1 MANELALIL
10 KSPVEELIPK
20 MIAWNNAE
28 LLARVE
34 ATLEQYKGV
43 TYDDSQIAT
52 AKADRRSSTHSA
64 RLSTTS
70 VSESARSITPR
81 MRSSRA
87 RWTRCCKRSKAPSRK
102 STRRSRRSRSASS
115 RKSRRDH
122 RILQGDRRRLFG
134 LIPYERI
141 HNPKWLNASTTMK
154 SVRAD
159 IDAVFENARNAL
171 VAIEA
176 LQSED
181 EELVKAF
188 YFRTLDLS
196 AALMEDAR
204 LKAER
209 ARVAEMKA
217 RQEQAAAEA
226 AAKAAQ
232 ETPQEQAEV
241 AAPAPKMQ
249 VVRFQVEGTVEQL
262 KALQRFLKENK
273 IKFRQFKEV
282 IS

>member
-28 LLARVE
+28 LLAVVE

-43 TYDDSQIAT
+43 TYDDSQIVT
-52 AKADRRSSTHSA
+52 AKADRAQLNAFCKALNDERIRIGKIYNSPYEKFKGEVDEVLQRVKGTVA
-64 RLSTTS
+64 EIDAQVKAYEERKQQEKQNEIIDYFKATAGDF
-70 VSESARSITPR
+70 SE
-81 MRSSRA
+81 
-87 RWTRCCKRSKAPSRK
+87 
-102 STRRSRRSRSASS
+102 
-115 RKSRRDH
+115 
-122 RILQGDRRRLFG
+122 

-141 HNPKWLNASTTMK
+141 HNPKWLNSSTTMK
-154 SVRAD
+154 SAKAD

-196 AALMEDAR
+196 AALMEDAK

-226 AAKAAQ
+226 AKATYEMPREQ
-232 ETPQEQAEV
+232 ED
-241 AAPAPKMQ
+241 APASAPKMQ

-273 IKFRQFKEV
+273 IKFSA
-282 IS
+282 I

>member
-1 MANELALIL
+1 
-10 KSPVEELIPK
+10 
-20 MIAWNNAE
+20 
-28 LLARVE
+28 
-34 ATLEQYKGV
+34 
-43 TYDDSQIAT
+43 
-52 AKADRRSSTHSA
+52 
-64 RLSTTS
+64 
-70 VSESARSITPR
+70 
-81 MRSSRA
+81 
-87 RWTRCCKRSKAPSRK
+87 
-102 STRRSRRSRSASS
+102 
-115 RKSRRDH
+115 
-122 RILQGDRRRLFG
+122 
-134 LIPYERI
+134 
-141 HNPKWLNASTTMK
+141 MK
-154 SVRAD
+154 SVKAD

-217 RQEQAAAEA
+217 RQVQAAAEA

-241 AAPAPKMQ
+241 AVPAPKMQ

-273 IKFRQFKEV
+273 IKFSA
-282 IS
+282 I

>member
-1 MANELALIL
+1 MAKELTLVL
-10 KSPVEELIPK
+10 SHPVEEMIPQ

-34 ATLEQYKGV
+34 ATLEQYQGV

-52 AKADRRSSTHSA
+52 AKADRA
-64 RLSTTS
+64 QLN
-70 VSESARSITPR
+70 AF
-81 MRSSRA
+81 
-87 RWTRCCKRSKAPSRK
+87 CKALNDERIRIGKLYNAPYEKFRGEVDEVVQKVKGTVAEIDVQVKAYEERK
-102 STRRSRRSRSASS
+102 QQEKQNEIIEYFKET
-115 RKSRRDH
+115 
-122 RILQGDRRRLFG
+122 IGDFSG

-154 SVRAD
+154 SVRAE
-159 IDAVFENARNAL
+159 IDTVLENARNAL

-176 LQSED
+176 LKSED

-196 AALMEDAR
+196 EALMEDAR
-204 LKAER
+204 LKTER
-209 ARVAEMKA
+209 ARIAEMK
-217 RQEQAAAEA
+217 E
-226 AAKAAQ
+226 KQ
-232 ETPQEQAEV
+232 ETTRET
-241 AAPAPKMQ
+241 PAVNVSTVPKTQ

-273 IKFRQFKEV
+273 IKFSA
-282 IS
+282 I

>member
-28 LLARVE
+28 LLAVVE

-43 TYDDSQIAT
+43 TYDDSQIVT
-52 AKADRRSSTHSA
+52 AKADRA
-64 RLSTTS
+64 QLN
-70 VSESARSITPR
+70 AF
-81 MRSSRA
+81 
-87 RWTRCCKRSKAPSRK
+87 CKALNDERIRIGKIYNSPYEKFKGEVDEVLQKVKGTVAEIDAQVKAFEERK
-102 STRRSRRSRSASS
+102 QQEKQNEIIEYFKATV
-115 RKSRRDH
+115 
-122 RILQGDRRRLFG
+122 GDFSG

-141 HNPKWLNASTTMK
+141 HHPKWLNASTTMK
-154 SVRAD
+154 SVKAD

-232 ETPQEQAEV
+232 EMPQEQAEV

-273 IKFRQFKEV
+273 IKFSS
-282 IS
+282 I

>member
-1 MANELALIL
+1 MANDLALIL

-20 MIAWNNAE
+20 MIAWNNTE

-52 AKADRRSSTHSA
+52 AKADRAQLNAFCKALNDERIIIGKVYSA
-64 RLSTTS
+64 PYEKFK
-70 VSESARSITPR
+70 SEVDEVLQKVKSAAAEIDVQV
-81 MRSSRA
+81 
-87 RWTRCCKRSKAPSRK
+87 KAFEERK
-102 STRRSRRSRSASS
+102 QQEKQSEIIEYFNATV
-115 RKSRRDH
+115 
-122 RILQGDRRRLFG
+122 GDFAG

-141 HNPKWLNASTTMK
+141 HNSKWLNASTTMK
-154 SVRAD
+154 SVKAD

-171 VAIEA
+171 IAIEA

-196 AALMEDAR
+196 AALMEDSR

-209 ARVAEMKA
+209 ARIAEMKA
-217 RQEQAAAEA
+217 KQEQAAAEA
-226 AAKAAQ
+226 AKAAQ
-232 ETPQEQAEV
+232 ETPMIEQAE
-241 AAPAPKMQ
+241 AIAPSPKMQ

-262 KALQRFLKENK
+262 KALQRFLRENK
-273 IKFRQFKEV
+273 IKFSA
-282 IS
+282 I

>member
-1 MANELALIL
+1 
-10 KSPVEELIPK
+10 
-20 MIAWNNAE
+20 
-28 LLARVE
+28 
-34 ATLEQYKGV
+34 
-43 TYDDSQIAT
+43 
-52 AKADRRSSTHSA
+52 
-64 RLSTTS
+64 
-70 VSESARSITPR
+70 
-81 MRSSRA
+81 
-87 RWTRCCKRSKAPSRK
+87 
-102 STRRSRRSRSASS
+102 
-115 RKSRRDH
+115 
-122 RILQGDRRRLFG
+122 
-134 LIPYERI
+134 
-141 HNPKWLNASTTMK
+141 MK

-217 RQEQAAAEA
+217 RQEQAAAEGGRQ
-226 AAKAAQ
+226 KPRRKRRRSRQ
-232 ETPQEQAEV
+232 KV

-273 IKFRQFKEV
+273 IKFSA
-282 IS
+282 I